1 MCVRDLRQ
9 VGVFFL
15 WLLLITSTNKTTC
28 HDIAELLLKV
38 TLNII
43 SLAYIYL
50 QLHLIDVQY
59 IKCRPEH
66 FPSEL
71 KTYMGE
77 MISILVHKIGKSTY
91 FKKITPGASQVMGG
105 NCHSLSISRQ

>member
-1 MCVRDLRQ
+1 MSVYFSP
-9 VGVFFL
+9 GT
-15 WLLLITSTNKTTC
+15 LITSTNKTTC

-38 TLNII
+38 TLNFI

-59 IKCRPEH
+59 IKCRAEL

-77 MISILVHKIGKSTY
+77 MISILVHKIGKFTY
-91 FKKITPGASQVMGG
+91 FKKITPGASKVMGG
-105 NCHSLSISRQ
+105 NCHPLSISRQ